1 MLFKTNTSSTPQE
14 QTAYRDNFLFRP
26 HHELEIKDRMN
37 IPSSGEREQH
47 SSRKY
52 SSSPKLLREKLD
64 YLCAYGCPLPRS
76 LCTLAVCLDIYVDVH
91 FCSQWRSMMRLMFA
105 LFALL
110 TVTDAMVLAGPP
122 RRYRQRQ
129 SAPMV
134 MESMPAQQPQV
145 TTVQYVDP
153 SSPVTSTTT
162 TSAPTTATA
171 TGSDDA
177 LNEVNAARAQRGLKP
192 FLPDPL
198 LNQAAQACAKQRCA
212 RHIDGHLPESDFKYL
227 PAGASA
233 SAAGCG
239 ALEPS
244 WGWGTCCTYEN
255 YTYAG
260 AAWVMGTDGK
270 RYMHLFVR

>member
-1 MLFKTNTSSTPQE
+1 
-14 QTAYRDNFLFRP
+14 
-26 HHELEIKDRMN
+26 
-37 IPSSGEREQH
+37 
-47 SSRKY
+47 
-52 SSSPKLLREKLD
+52 
-64 YLCAYGCPLPRS
+64 
-76 LCTLAVCLDIYVDVH
+76 
-91 FCSQWRSMMRLMFA
+91 MRLMLA

-110 TVTDAMVLAGPP
+110 VVTDATVLAGPP

-129 SAPMV
+129 MAPV
-134 MESMPAQQPQV
+134 MTESMPVQQPQV
-145 TTVQYVDP
+145 TTVRYVDP
-153 SSPVTSTTT
+153 SAPVTSSPTTT
-162 TSAPTTATA
+162 TTAAPATA
-171 TGSDDA
+171 SGSDDA

-212 RHIDGHLPESDFKYL
+212 RLINGHLPESDFKYL

-233 SAAGCG
+233 NAAGCG

-244 WGWGTCCTYEN
+244 WGWGTCCTYDN

-260 AAWVMGTDGK
+260 AAWVMGPDGK